1 MDLCLATSPLHDWA
15 ISNTTD
21 VPFYLDLV
29 RVTKGDILEIGTGT
43 GRIASLI
50 ASMGK
55 RVFALDTAP
64 NQLRYALQRW
74 REDGGGAAPLYLA
87 ADMRNLCIQH
97 QFELILATQRS
108 FERILLDTERIRL
121 FQDCASLLVSNGL
134 LVVHV
139 WSPPTEAIG
148 GVREK
153 VEEIAATNDH
163 GALRVIRREE
173 RDPVRKIRRYTRRI
187 EEKEGQKRTWDCP
200 PLDMRWYTA
209 TDLES
214 LGLRA
219 GLRID
224 NRYANFQREPF
235 SPGAAEL
242 IWVYHKR

>member
-1 MDLCLATSPLHDWA
+1 MDPCLEISPLHDWA
-15 ISNTTD
+15 ISSTTD
-21 VPFYLDLV
+21 VPFYLDFV
-29 RVTKGDILEIGTGT
+29 RVTTGDILEIGTGT

-50 ASMGK
+50 ASVGK
-55 RVFALDTAP
+55 HVLAIDTAP
-64 NQLRYALQRW
+64 KQLRYALQRW

-97 QFELILATQRS
+97 RFELILATHRS
-108 FERILLDTERIRL
+108 FERVLLDMERIRL

-153 VEEIAATNDH
+153 VEELPASDEH
-163 GALRVIRREE
+163 GPLRVIRREE

-187 EEKEGQKRTWDCP
+187 EEKEGLKRTWDCP
-200 PLDMRWYTA
+200 PMDLRWYTA

-219 GLRID
+219 GLRVD
-224 NRYANFQREPF
+224 NRFSNFQREAY

-242 IWVYHKR
+242 IWVYRKR